1 MGSQRD
7 VRLRMRAIGQT
18 LQVTRAMNLIST
30 SKLRKGRRVLE
41 DTEPFFTRIQKTMC
55 DILSGAE
62 QVRSCFLSGGSA
74 GSSCSHAGSSAGS
87 SAPSAKAGPGVSARP
102 GTPVHPGS
110 SPRPAPVKRSA
121 VLVIT
126 SDKGLAGGYNANVFR
141 EVNRLCDELAAQGG
155 GPDRPDIPCRVP
167 VLILI
172 GAIGYRYFIHSSR
185 LILENFSFRSRLPDM
200 DDAREIAEF
209 VISQYLWG
217 MFDEVYIVYTH
228 MHSAV
233 KLLPSVIQILP
244 LDKEKLQEEIARSGW
259 EKRVELRFEYLPSE
273 EAVFDALVP
282 MYVKGI
288 IYGCLVESYA
298 SEQSAR
304 MSAMDE
310 ASKSADEMLAAL
322 RLSYNRV
329 RQAGITQE
337 VTEIVSGSAALG
349 D

>member
-1 MGSQRD
+1 MANLRD

-41 DTEPFFTRIQKTMC
+41 DTEPFFNRIRKTMC
-55 DILSGAE
+55 DILAGCGD
-62 QVRSCFLSGGSA
+62 VRSRFLGTAETAGGRA
-74 GSSCSHAGSSAGS
+74 L
-87 SAPSAKAGPGVSARP
+87 P
-102 GTPVHPGS
+102 GTPGAAVPGV
-110 SPRPAPVKRSA
+110 PGAGVRGKGAAGAVKRSA
-121 VLVIT
+121 VVAVT

-141 EVNRLCDELAAQGG
+141 EVNRLCETETAAGKT
-155 GPDRPDIPCRVP
+155 P

-172 GAIGYRYFIHSSR
+172 GTIGYRYFIHSPH

-209 VISQYLWG
+209 IISQYLWG
-217 MFDEVYIVYTH
+217 MFDDVYIVYTH

-233 KLLPSVIQILP
+233 RLLPTVMQLLP
-244 LDKEKLQEEIARSGW
+244 VSETKLQEEIARSGM
-259 EKRVELRFEYLPSE
+259 EKRVELRFEYHPSE

-288 IYGCLVESYA
+288 IYGSLVEAYA

-310 ASKSADEMLAAL
+310 ASKSAEDMLGAL
-322 RLSYNRV
+322 QLSYNRA

-337 VTEIVSGSAALG
+337 MTEIVGGSAALE
-349 D
+349 